1 MDPSYRP
8 TISDQKERI
17 KKRSN
22 IPSSIPY
29 TDDEEREA
37 KRNRLSSHTS
47 GNSMYARTPQ
57 GLYQQRST
65 QPSNDQLAYT
75 TNRFTDESLQ
85 RHTPEDPSSHDVQN
99 NTHDRL
105 EKYEKIAAGLGRS
118 ILNPQPFQE
127 ESDSSDNGDSDDAAG
142 QFDRTGYKGSP
153 LFVSSSSEGALA
165 SNTEFQTPNSQSDDV
180 LSIYSGHQQPHP
192 NQPQNAAR
200 FDSKVPSRRIRF
212 NLPDT
217 AHIRHASD
225 HEQARYPRSI
235 PGDNTRSDHL
245 QRPRV
250 PSTVVRQQ
258 SIQTRAGALDSNET
272 DRAQSQ
278 YQPTRAHH
286 VAPHIPSHTPEQ
298 KLNTPAAR
306 PSQKSANHQPSASGV
321 SPTPLGDTRPKR
333 SIRPEG
339 FQAPKNILN
348 EIKRPKSRADRV
360 RSYQPQQDFNY
371 PANFASF
378 SAQYAPVAPTL
389 SINPI
394 TPIAPT
400 PITPFSR
407 PSARYIPSSSVPRPA
422 STTSSS
428 IQDLASKIPEEQL
441 KKFVPN
447 ELDKQVWSYMH
458 RNYPMDWNQI
468 KEFLDLTGTPYVL
481 ETLKTRQKIYE
492 AKRKLTVPE
501 RKTKDEKI
509 EEEVLAPIFAEF
521 VVPLPVIKPVPE
533 APVVQPDAKRLANT
547 LEQERLAWAT
557 KEAEYQ
563 ERVRSLEDAS
573 AAKTAELKEN
583 EKQLKL
589 KNEVQEKYQK
599 LKEEAQTQK
608 EKLKDEKALRVKA
621 ECDLKAAQSDIN
633 RRALAAA
640 GAARTK
646 GKVTETGFAFSND
659 GEDGE
664 DEDTQKKTPVKRSK
678 SRKSNNANDLREDGH
693 PRTAGKTL
701 PPAAIQALYKHLNS
715 CKDEEVEEPPEFIQE
730 EELSYFV
737 YTVYRKQ
744 WLNDEQEPDD
754 EPKIAC
760 GSYTYLNAANVA
772 VTNEILRPHGTASA
786 IKIDPNHDR
795 SLHQGMGE
803 HNMSWAQ
810 LDVTDGHVKVWV
822 QRQLHTE
829 FEGKLPLFE
838 DKGILTKT
846 VFAIRQETSSAVSE
860 PVSENTTPTP
870 TTVTTIEEAD
880 EIYTTFDLA
889 NRTANKKVFNLLW
902 PEEPSGTARKTTLS
916 AIQAKEEARK
926 EREQKLEDLEDH
938 GQLFTEEIDREDGTK
953 VKIFVVQKTVTGPR
967 N

>member
-8 TISDQKERI
+8 TISDQKERM

-22 IPSSIPY
+22 IQTSTPY

-37 KRNRLSSHTS
+37 KRSRLSSQTS

-57 GLYQQRST
+57 GLHQPPPT

-85 RHTPEDPSSHDVQN
+85 RHTPEDSPSHDMQN

-105 EKYEKIAAGLGRS
+105 KKYEKIAAGLGRS

-127 ESDSSDNGDSDDAAG
+127 ESDSSDSGDMDDTAG
-142 QFDRTGYKGSP
+142 RAEKTGYKDSP
-153 LFVSSSSEGALA
+153 LFVSSSSEGARA
-165 SNTEFQTPNSQSDDV
+165 PNAEFEAQNSQSDDV
-180 LSIYSGHQQPHP
+180 LSIYSGHQQSHF
-192 NQPQNAAR
+192 NQPQNAR
-200 FDSKVPSRRIRF
+200 FNTKVPSRRIRF
-212 NLPDT
+212 NHPDT
-217 AHIRHASD
+217 AHIRHVSN

-235 PGDNTRSDHL
+235 PGDNTRSDYR
-245 QRPRV
+245 QRPGV
-250 PSTVVRQQ
+250 ISTVVRQQ
-258 SIQTRAGALDSNET
+258 SIQSRAGASDSNET
-272 DRAQSQ
+272 NQAQPQ
-278 YQPTRAHH
+278 YQPTRAHY
-286 VAPHIPSHTPEQ
+286 VASHNLEQ
-298 KLNTPAAR
+298 RLDTPAAR
-306 PSQKSANHQPSASGV
+306 LSQQSANHQPSPSGV
-321 SPTPLGDTRPKR
+321 SPIPIGDTRPKR

-348 EIKRPKSRADRV
+348 EIKRPNSRANRV
-360 RSYQPQQDFNY
+360 RSYQPQQDLDY
-371 PANFASF
+371 PADLASF
-378 SAQYAPVAPTL
+378 SAQDAPVAPIL

-394 TPIAPT
+394 TPVAPT
-400 PITPFSR
+400 PITPFSQ
-407 PSARYIPSSSVPRPA
+407 PSTRYVPSSSVPRPD
-422 STTSSS
+422 STNSSS

-441 KKFVPN
+441 RRFVPN
-447 ELDKQVWSYMH
+447 QLDTQVWSYMH
-458 RNYPMDWNQI
+458 RNDPMDWNQI
-468 KEFLDLTGTPYVL
+468 KEFLDLTGTRYVL

-501 RKTKDEKI
+501 RKTEDEKI

-521 VVPLPVIKPVPE
+521 VAPLPVVKPVPE

-563 ERVRSLEDAS
+563 ERVRILEDAS

-608 EKLKDEKALRVKA
+608 ENLKDEKALRIKA
-621 ECDLKAAQSDIN
+621 ERDLKAAQSDIN
-633 RRALAAA
+633 RRVLAAA

-646 GKVTETGFAFSND
+646 GKATDTGFAFSND

-664 DEDTQKKTPVKRSK
+664 DEDAQKKTPVKRSK
-678 SRKSNNANDLREDGH
+678 SRKPNNANDLREDGH

-744 WLNDEQEPDD
+744 WLHDEQEPDD
-754 EPKIAC
+754 ESKIAC
-760 GSYTYLNAANVA
+760 GSYTYLNAANAA

-786 IKIDPNHDR
+786 IKIDPKQDR
-795 SLHQGMGE
+795 SLHQGMSE

-846 VFAIRQETSSAVSE
+846 VFAIRQETSSAASDPASE
-860 PVSENTTPTP
+860 TTGSTPVTII
-870 TTVTTIEEAD
+870 TIEEGD

-916 AIQAKEEARK
+916 VIQAKEEARK
-926 EREQKLEDLEDH
+926 EREQRLEDLEDH
-938 GQLFTEEIDREDGTK
+938 GQLFTEEINKEDGSK

>member
-8 TISDQKERI
+8 TISDQKERT

-22 IPSSIPY
+22 IQTSIPY
-29 TDDEEREA
+29 TDDEERET

-47 GNSMYARTPQ
+47 GNSMYARIPQ
-57 GLYQQRST
+57 GLYQQPST
-65 QPSNDQLAYT
+65 QPSNNQLPYI
-75 TNRFTDESLQ
+75 TNRFTNESLQ
-85 RHTPEDPSSHDVQN
+85 RHTPEDPSSHNMQDNSQ
-99 NTHDRL
+99 DRL
-105 EKYEKIAAGLGRS
+105 KMYEKIAAGLGRS

-127 ESDSSDNGDSDDAAG
+127 ESDSSDSGDMNDTAG
-142 QFDRTGYKGSP
+142 QAEKTGYTESP
-153 LFVSSSSEGALA
+153 LFVSSSSEGARA
-165 SNTEFQTPNSQSDDV
+165 PNAEFEAQNSQSDDV
-180 LSIYSGHQQPHP
+180 LSIYSGHQQSHL
-192 NQPQNAAR
+192 NQPQDAR
-200 FDSKVPSRRIRF
+200 LHSKVPGRRIRF
-212 NLPDT
+212 NLQDT
-217 AHIRHASD
+217 AHIQHASD

-235 PGDNTRSDHL
+235 PGENRRSDHR
-245 QRPRV
+245 QRPGVR
-250 PSTVVRQQ
+250 STVVRQQ

-272 DRAQSQ
+272 NRAQPQ
-278 YQPTRAHH
+278 YQPTRAHY

-298 KLNTPAAR
+298 SLDTSAAR
-306 PSQKSANHQPSASGV
+306 PSQKSANHQPPPSGV
-321 SPTPLGDTRPKR
+321 SPTPIGDTRPKR

-348 EIKRPKSRADRV
+348 EIKRPKNCADRV
-360 RSYQPQQDFNY
+360 RSYQPQQDLDY
-371 PANFASF
+371 PANFASL
-378 SAQYAPVAPTL
+378 SAQDAPVAPIL

-400 PITPFSR
+400 PITSVSR
-407 PSARYIPSSSVPRPA
+407 PSARYVPSSSVPRPD

-441 KKFVPN
+441 KRFVPN
-447 ELDKQVWSYMH
+447 QLDNQVWSYMH
-458 RNYPMDWNQI
+458 RNDPMDWNQI

-492 AKRKLTVPE
+492 AKRKLTAPE
-501 RKTKDEKI
+501 RKTEDEKI
-509 EEEVLAPIFAEF
+509 VEKILAPILAEF
-521 VVPLPVIKPVPE
+521 VAPLPVVKHIPE

-563 ERVRSLEDAS
+563 ERVRILEDAS
-573 AAKTAELKEN
+573 AARTAELKEN

-599 LKEEAQTQK
+599 LKEEAQSQK
-608 EKLKDEKALRVKA
+608 GNLKDEKALRIKA
-621 ECDLKAAQSDIN
+621 ERDLKAAQSDIN

-646 GKVTETGFAFSND
+646 GKATDTGFAFSND
-659 GEDGE
+659 GEDLE
-664 DEDTQKKTPVKRSK
+664 DEDAQKKTPVKRSK
-678 SRKSNNANDLREDGH
+678 SRKPNSGNNLREDGH

-715 CKDEEVEEPPEFIQE
+715 CKDEEVEETPEFIQE

-754 EPKIAC
+754 ETKIAC

-786 IKIDPNHDR
+786 IKIDPKQDR
-795 SLHQGMGE
+795 SLHQGMSE
-803 HNMSWAQ
+803 HDMSWAQ
-810 LDVTDGHVKVWV
+810 LDVSDGHVKVWV

-846 VFAIRQETSSAVSE
+846 VFAIIKETSSVAPDSASE
-860 PVSENTTPTP
+860 TIESAPV
-870 TTVTTIEEAD
+870 TVTTIEEGD

-902 PEEPSGTARKTTLS
+902 PEEPSGTARKTTLG
-916 AIQAKEEARK
+916 AVQAKEEARK
-926 EREQKLEDLEDH
+926 EREQRMEDLEDH

-953 VKIFVVQKTVTGPR
+953 VKIFVLQKTVTGPR

>member
-8 TISDQKERI
+8 TISDQRERI
-17 KKRSN
+17 RKRSN
-22 IPSSIPY
+22 ILTSIPY
-29 TDDEEREA
+29 TNDEERET
-37 KRNRLSSHTS
+37 KKNRLSSHTS

-57 GLYQQRST
+57 GLYQQPST
-65 QPSNDQLAYT
+65 QPSNDQLAYI
-75 TNRFTDESLQ
+75 TNGFTDESLQ
-85 RHTPEDPSSHDVQN
+85 RHTPENPSSHDMQN
-99 NTHDRL
+99 NTQDRRK
-105 EKYEKIAAGLGRS
+105 KYEKIAAGLGRS

-127 ESDSSDNGDSDDAAG
+127 ESDSSDSGDIDDTAG
-142 QFDRTGYKGSP
+142 RAEKTGYKDSP
-153 LFVSSSSEGALA
+153 LFVSSSSEGARA
-165 SNTEFQTPNSQSDDV
+165 PNAEFEAQNSQSDDV
-180 LSIYSGHQQPHP
+180 LSIYSGHQQSHS
-192 NQPQNAAR
+192 NQPQNAR
-200 FDSKVPSRRIRF
+200 LNSKVPGRRIRF
-212 NLPDT
+212 NLPDA
-217 AHIRHASD
+217 AHIQHASD

-235 PGDNTRSDHL
+235 PGENTRSDHR
-245 QRPRV
+245 QRPGV

-258 SIQTRAGALDSNET
+258 SIQTRAGALDSNGT
-272 DRAQSQ
+272 NRAQLQ
-278 YQPTRAHH
+278 YQPTRAHY

-298 KLNTPAAR
+298 RLDNPAAR
-306 PSQKSANHQPSASGV
+306 PSQKSANHQPSSSGV
-321 SPTPLGDTRPKR
+321 SPTPIGDTRPKR

-348 EIKRPKSRADRV
+348 EIKRPKNRADRV
-360 RSYQPQQDFNY
+360 RSYQPQQDLDY
-371 PANFASF
+371 PANFASL
-378 SAQYAPVAPTL
+378 SAHDGPVAPIL

-400 PITPFSR
+400 HITPFSQ
-407 PSARYIPSSSVPRPA
+407 PSARYVPSSSVPRPD

-428 IQDLASKIPEEQL
+428 IQGLASKIPEEQL
-441 KKFVPN
+441 KRFVPN
-447 ELDKQVWSYMH
+447 QLDNQVWSYMH
-458 RNYPMDWNQI
+458 RNDPMDWSQI

-492 AKRKLTVPE
+492 AKRKFTVPE
-501 RKTKDEKI
+501 RKTEDEKI

-521 VVPLPVIKPVPE
+521 VAPLSVVKPVPE
-533 APVVQPDAKRLANT
+533 APVIQPDAKRLANT

-563 ERVRSLEDAS
+563 ERVRILEDAF

-589 KNEVQEKYQK
+589 KDEVQEKYQK
-599 LKEEAQTQK
+599 LKEEAQSQK
-608 EKLKDEKALRVKA
+608 ENLKDEKALRVKA
-621 ECDLKAAQSDIN
+621 ERDLKAAQSDIN

-646 GKVTETGFAFSND
+646 GKATDTGSAFSND
-659 GEDGE
+659 GGDGE
-664 DEDTQKKTPVKRSK
+664 DEDVQKKTPVKRSK
-678 SRKSNNANDLREDGH
+678 SRKPNSANDLREDGN

-715 CKDEEVEEPPEFIQE
+715 CKDEEVEEPPEFVQE
-730 EELSYFV
+730 EELNYFV

-754 EPKIAC
+754 ETKIAC

-772 VTNEILRPHGTASA
+772 VTNEILRPHSTASA
-786 IKIDPNHDR
+786 IKIDPNQDR
-795 SLHQGMGE
+795 SLHQGVGE

-810 LDVTDGHVKVWV
+810 LDVPDGHVKVWV

-846 VFAIRQETSSAVSE
+846 VFAIRQETSSAASDPASE
-860 PVSENTTPTP
+860 TTESTPV
-870 TTVTTIEEAD
+870 TVTTIEEGD

-916 AIQAKEEARK
+916 AVQAKEEARK
-926 EREQKLEDLEDH
+926 EREQRMEDQEDH
-938 GQLFTEEIDREDGTK
+938 GQLFTEEITREDGTK